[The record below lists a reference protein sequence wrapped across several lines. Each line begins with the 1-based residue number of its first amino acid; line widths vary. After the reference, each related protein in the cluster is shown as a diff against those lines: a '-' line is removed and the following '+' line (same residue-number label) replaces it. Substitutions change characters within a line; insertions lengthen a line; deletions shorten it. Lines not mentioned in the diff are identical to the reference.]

1 VNAPVQYGPRAA
13 ALAAYLW
20 HGQFLSRDR
29 AAAALGEMFGC
40 APSPGVIAAMTAK
53 VAGIIAPAIDAI
65 VKALIAADVAHFDET
80 GFRVAGKLAWVHRG
94 RRDHPERRPPQQA
107 AKKTARPGNPDAR
120 PRR

>member
-1 VNAPVQYGPRAA
+1 MAT
-13 ALAAYLW
+13 YLW

-40 APSPGVIAAMTAK
+40 APSPGAIAAMTAK

-80 GFRVAGKLAWVHRG
+80 GFRVAGRLAWVHSASSG
-94 RRDHPERRPPQQA
+94 KGPPLNYA
-107 AKKTARPGNPDAR
+107 GLSETDAYR
-120 PRR
+120 VWYGDG